1 MDISNNT
8 ATTKLIESN
17 KLRLQYSRRPC
28 RDYLL
33 PECAEPDPP
42 ASDFPNNWGGYTD
55 VMHVDFKTPSE
66 HTINGERFDG
76 EMQIF
81 HLHPS
86 RRRTPAVSVMMNAT
100 DTFNWQLQ
108 AILDQFQTVYD
119 EHKALC
125 ATKTRRERNLVSW
138 VHRLL
143 GRNVESG
150 SDDYETWANFS
161 TILDDPDYNR
171 TNRELQGRFWHP
183 HHPELVPSIYFYGY
197 EGSITDPPCGE
208 WVSWFITDTPMVAHR
223 RQLEQLKRLIFTHV
237 SPDCEKTSVHFG
249 ESGVARPIQDS
260 FRRPV
265 WRCTGLNFP
274 ADEDR
279 EN

>member
-1 MDISNNT
+1 MNIANAS

-17 KLRLQYSRRPC
+17 KLRLIYSRRPC

-42 ASDFPNNWGGYTD
+42 NSDFPNNWGGYVD
-55 VMHVDFKTPSE
+55 VMNVDFKTPSE
-66 HTINGERFDG
+66 HLINGTRFDG

-81 HLHPS
+81 HIHPS

-108 AILDQFQTVYD
+108 AILDQFQAVYD

-125 ATKTRRERNLVSW
+125 AKKTRRERKLFSW
-138 VHRLL
+138 WHRLL
-143 GRNVESG
+143 GTAESE
-150 SDDYETWANFS
+150 SVDYNTWSNFS
-161 TILDDPDYNR
+161 TILDDPNYNETR
-171 TNRELQGRFWHP
+171 RKLNSRYWHP

-197 EGSITDPPCGE
+197 EGSSTEPPCGE

-237 SPDCEKTSVHFG
+237 SPDCEKTSVHFDG
-249 ESGVARPIQDS
+249 SVARPVQDS

-265 WRCTGLNFP
+265 WKCTVADFP

-279 EN
+279 VN